1 MPQLPQQTNSDMAGR
16 DNIRLSVLTPQE
28 TIYDGLV
35 EKVELPGGKGRFMVL
50 KNHAPVISSLSAGN
64 VVYVSEGNESR
75 ISISSGFV
83 RVNDNQVIVC
93 AEL

>member
-1 MPQLPQQTNSDMAGR
+1 MAGR

-28 TIYDGLV
+28 TLYDGLV